1 MQYLSETC
9 KTMDSFDPLSLFLS
23 TAHSSVRHSEK
34 DKIYIVKVISAGFST
49 KDLKKEFPI
58 KD

>member
-1 MQYLSETC
+1 MKYIYESC

-34 DKIYIVKVISAGFST
+34 DKIYIIKVISAGFST